1 MATSALETAKQEN
14 GSRVFLESVI
24 EKNKEPSFAEMH
36 KVYDGYNTE
45 WKETYKKQAAAVRN
59 YIGGQRGYEY
69 SRDTGIMPYIEDIA
83 KKDCGVS
90 VKDRWD
96 PMDIVMVK
104 KNMKRVVE
112 GTIKELTNLEGMT
125 KESNLLILNAYM
137 REALKDK
144 VLIGISLK
152 AIKAAKRVA
161 SVELANM
168 QGDKSARVKIS
179 PIDGS
184 VKCTLT
190 LGKKKDYLFDTGEL
204 GFDLETETGAQIHG
218 QSRNFQYSKERN
230 VIQTDLTPKGK
241 DAGAKLGKVSSVA
254 LDTFL
259 NKQGLT
265 RPPSASRHPHIPPIG
280 TVNGV
285 NRWEKN
291 DKEYW
296 IDLYKHLKAS
306 SFKIDFGEIAVY
318 EDGKKVGDT
327 FEEVLNKAIDY
338 ETRNADRSSA
348 GRFSSK
354 LIAMEWAK
362 IWSELSKKGKLEEWG
377 RVLYYGAKKEFSS
390 RNGPFLKIF

>member
-104 KNMKRVVE
+104 KSMIKVVE
-112 GTIKELTNLEGMT
+112 GTIRELTNMEGMT
-125 KESNLLILNAYM
+125 KDSNLLILNAYM
-137 REALKDK
+137 REALRDK
-144 VLIGISLK
+144 ILIGISLK
-152 AIKAAKRVA
+152 AIKVNKRVA
-161 SVELANM
+161 NVELANM
-168 QGDKSARVKIS
+168 QGDTSARIHINPVS
-179 PIDGS
+179 GS

-230 VIQTDLTPKGK
+230 VVQTDLTPKGR

-254 LDTFL
+254 LDEFL
-259 NKQGLT
+259 NKHGLI
-265 RPPSASRHPHIPPIG
+265 RPPSASRHRHIPPIG

-296 IDLYKHLKAS
+296 INLYNKLKGS
-306 SFKIDFGEIAVY
+306 SFDIDFGEIAVY
-318 EDGKKVGDT
+318 ENGQKIGEG
-327 FEEVLNKAIDY
+327 FEEVLDKAIDY

-354 LIAMEWAK
+354 LIAMEWAN

>member
-1 MATSALETAKQEN
+1 MATSATETAKQEN

-24 EKNKEPSFAEMH
+24 ENNREPSFAEMR
-36 KVYDGYNTE
+36 KVYDGYNME
-45 WKETYKKQAAAVRN
+45 WKETYKKQAAAIKT
-59 YIGGQRGYEY
+59 YIGSRKGYDY
-69 SRDTGIMPYIEDIA
+69 SRDTGIMPYIEEIA

-104 KNMKRVVE
+104 RSMKRVVE
-112 GTIKELTNLEGMT
+112 GTIREITNLGGMT
-125 KESNLLILNAYM
+125 KDANLLILNSYM
-137 REALKDK
+137 REALRDK

-152 AIKAAKRVA
+152 AIKATKKNA

-168 QGDKSARVKIS
+168 QGDKAARVNIT
-179 PIDGS
+179 PIDRS

-190 LGKKKDYLFDTGEL
+190 LGKKANYLFDTGEL
-204 GFDLETETGAQIHG
+204 GFDLETETGAKIHG

-230 VIQTDLTPKGK
+230 VIQTDLTPKGR

-254 LDTFL
+254 LDEFL
-259 NKQGLT
+259 NKQGLQ
-265 RPPSASRHPHIPPIG
+265 RPPSAARHPHIPPVGGI
-280 TVNGV
+280 NGG

-296 IDLYKHLKAS
+296 IDLYKELERS
-306 SFKIDFGEIAVY
+306 SFKIDFGEVAVY
-318 EDGKKVGDT
+318 ENGQRIGEG
-327 FEEVLNKAIDY
+327 FEQVLDKSIDY
-338 ETRNADRSSA
+338 ETRAADRSSA

-354 LIAMEWAK
+354 LISMEWAK
-362 IWSELSKKGKLEEWG
+362 IWSELAKKGKLEDWG

>member
-1 MATSALETAKQEN
+1 MATSATETAKQEN
-14 GSRVFLESVI
+14 GSRVFLESMI
-24 EKNKEPSFAEMH
+24 EKNREPSNLEML
-36 KVYDGYNTE
+36 KVYDGYNLE
-45 WKETYKKQAAAVRN
+45 WKETYKKQAEAVKN
-59 YIGGQRGYEY
+59 YIGGQRGYVY
-69 SRDTGIMPYIEDIA
+69 SRDMGIMPYIERIA
-83 KKDCGVS
+83 KDDCGVS
-90 VKDRWD
+90 VKDRWN

-104 KNMKRVVE
+104 RDMKEVVE
-112 GTIKELTNLEGMT
+112 GTIREITNIEGMN
-125 KESNLLILNAYM
+125 KPANLILLNSYM
-137 REALKDK
+137 RDALKEK
-144 VLIGISLK
+144 ILIGISLK
-152 AIKAAKRVA
+152 AIKVTKRVA

-168 QGDKSARVKIS
+168 QGDKSARVNIN

-259 NKQGLT
+259 NKQGLV

-296 IDLYKHLKAS
+296 INLYNKLKGS
-306 SFKIDFGEIAVY
+306 SFDIDFGEIAVY
-318 EDGKKVGDT
+318 ENGQKIGEG
-327 FEEVLNKAIDY
+327 FEEVLDKAIDY
-338 ETRNADRSSA
+338 ETRAADRSSA

-354 LIAMEWAK
+354 LISMEWAK
-362 IWSELSKKGKLEEWG
+362 IWSELAKKGKLEDWG